1 MSATDISP
9 YLSWRDRFAVAMD
22 ARLYTLEY
30 LDYIA
35 TQGRGQFWST
45 DEAAIIAEVKT
56 YPTGARVIHG
66 LIAAGDLNEIVK
78 TLIPTAEE
86 WARKQGCMFAIIES
100 REGWVREL
108 KDSGYEVYQTCVR
121 KVL

>member
-1 MSATDISP
+1 MTD
-9 YLSWRDRFAVAMD
+9 YLRFRERLAEAID
-22 ARLYTLEY
+22 ARLYTIGY
-30 LDYIA
+30 LDELVVS
-35 TQGRGQFWST
+35 GRGLFWAT

-66 LIAAGDLNEIVK
+66 LVAAGDLEEIVK
-78 TLIPTAEE
+78 VLIPAAEE

-100 REGWVREL
+100 REGWIRQL
-108 KDSGYEVYQTCVR
+108 KGSGYEPFQTSLR